1 MDFRQWVLLM
11 GLNFQDK
18 MNEINSL
25 RSQLEDKEAIIA
37 QLSEHLE
44 PKMGRSTR
52 RRGRPAATGNDV
64 GADPELQKEV
74 DDLKRQVSI

>member
-1 MDFRQWVLLM
+1 M
-11 GLNFQDK
+11 GLNFQDI

-44 PKMGRSTR
+44 PKMGRPTR
-52 RRGRPAATGNDV
+52 RRGRPAATRNDV
-64 GADPELQKEV
+64 VADPELQKEV
-74 DDLKRQVSI
+74 DDLKRQVSN